1 MHSISSES
9 DMGQQINK
17 EFIRKDFKLNYIRL
31 KTLVWFLFLE
41 NKIAKLL
48 CFNYFKKKIILVDP
62 TQFEWT
68 IFLLQ

>member
-48 CFNYFKKKIILVDP
+48 CFNYFKKKS
-62 TQFEWT
+62 F
-68 IFLLQ
+68 